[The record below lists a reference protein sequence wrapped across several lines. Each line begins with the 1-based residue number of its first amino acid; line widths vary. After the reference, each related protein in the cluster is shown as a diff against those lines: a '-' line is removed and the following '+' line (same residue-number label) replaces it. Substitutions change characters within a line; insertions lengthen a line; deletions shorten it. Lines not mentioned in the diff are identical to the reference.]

1 MSKTAEVQNEEEFVE
16 EVKSTFDLSARLR
29 GRSLRT
35 DSVVVYTDEVTAER
49 IQTLETALQQLSDMP
64 TSLKTIANAARGFGI
79 EAAADALDK
88 ISAEGIRDIG
98 EYTRIEEE
106 KAELVGKLKDSALK
120 VELQALPQI
129 IVRDIRRQAKKKLGI
144 KGNVSE
150 DRLDEFSEVVA
161 VLALTKAITSLRDSD
176 GGVVDDLSYEQA
188 KDIVDYLPISESNK
202 IDAAMYDLG
211 YSDVISGVIT
221 DTPDF

>member
-1 MSKTAEVQNEEEFVE
+1 MSKTAEIQNEEEFVE

-106 KAELVGKLKDSALK
+106 KAELVEKLKDSALK

-161 VLALTKAITSLRDSD
+161 VLALTKAITSLRDAD